1 MTTRLNPRKLLL
13 SKWTA
18 AIPRDREKHF
28 IVVELV
34 EPEAEGAAPRQL
46 VLEAVHSKR
55 RQTLDWRDLTDDTCW
70 LQGWR

>member
-13 SKWTA
+13 TKWTA

-34 EPEAEGAAPRQL
+34 APEAEGAAPEQL

-55 RQTLDWRDLTDDTCW
+55 RQTLAWRDLTEEANW

>member
-18 AIPRDREKHF
+18 ATPRDREKHF

-34 EPEAEGAAPRQL
+34 EPENQGDAPREL

-55 RQTLDWRDLTDDTCW
+55 RQTLAWRDLTDAANW

>member
-18 AIPRDREKHF
+18 ALPREREKHF
-28 IVVELV
+28 IVVELA
-34 EPEAEGAAPRQL
+34 EPETPDAAPEQL
-46 VLEAVHSKR
+46 VLEAVYSKR
-55 RQTLDWRDLTDDTCW
+55 RQTLDWRELTDATRW

>member
-34 EPEAEGAAPRQL
+34 EPEAEGAAPQQL

>member
-34 EPEAEGAAPRQL
+34 EPEAEGAAPQQL
-46 VLEAVHSKR
+46 VLEAVRSRR
-55 RQTLDWRDLTDDTCW
+55 RQTLDWRDLTDDTRW